1 VITSRPENRITRILS
16 DTICIHV
23 DIPSGHDVKLGDSA
37 SKDIRTFL
45 KSRLESM
52 GMKGTLIERALDY
65 LVPRAAG
72 LFIWATTVANFL
84 EQNPEVRFSM
94 LGKDDGKELT
104 SLYSLYST
112 IIKASF
118 RNSLIEEE
126 IRAVVS
132 VIGAMIFAKEPLDD
146 NALMVLP
153 GVKLLGSEADNLG
166 FIRKSL
172 ISVIDPGPF
181 LRFHHRSF
189 EDFLLSSSFR
199 HEYPNL
205 LAIQN
210 QVYHERQLTVLC
222 LKTLVSP
229 KLRFN
234 MCSLES
240 SIVKN
245 ADFQATTKSTVP
257 RLLSYSCQYWADHLI
272 HIPSDKTVMEA
283 VEFVMYE
290 KLLFWLEVMSLLGKT
305 YEASL
310 ILRRVLASK
319 VCL

>member
-1 VITSRPENRITRILS
+1 
-16 DTICIHV
+16 
-23 DIPSGHDVKLGDSA
+23 
-37 SKDIRTFL
+37 
-45 KSRLESM
+45 M

-65 LVPRAAG
+65 LVPRAVG

-84 EQNPEVRFSM
+84 EGNPEVRFSM
-94 LGKDDGKELT
+94 LGKDDGKGLT

-118 RNSLIEEE
+118 EYDIEEEE
-126 IRAVVS
+126 IRAVIS
-132 VIGAMIFAKEPLDD
+132 VIGAMIFSKEPLDD
-146 NALMVLP
+146 NALIALP
-153 GVKLLGSEADNLG
+153 GVKTPGSDANSLEL
-166 FIRKSL
+166 IRRRL
-172 ISVIDPGPF
+172 MSVIESGPV

-189 EDFLLSSSFR
+189 EDFILSPSFQQQ
-199 HEYPNL
+199 HPNL
-205 LAIQN
+205 SAIQN
-210 QVYHERQLTVLC
+210 RGYHEHQLTVLC

-229 KLRFN
+229 KLHFN

-245 ADFQATTKSTVP
+245 VDIQATTKSSITCLV
-257 RLLSYSCQYWADHLI
+257 SYSCQYWADHFVNTLSDETLI
-272 HIPSDKTVMEA
+272 KA

-290 KLLFWLEVMSLLGKT
+290 KLLFWLEVMSLLGKAH
-305 YEASL
+305 EGAL